1 MNPLE
6 STFGSYRPLKTGK
19 AERKKEKK
27 VVCRSFHCSV
37 SYINGSG
44 VIVTKCLSLF
54 REVWAPT
61 NNGMEYTRGVAPL
74 IPKMP

>member
-27 VVCRSFHCSV
+27 SRLSV
-37 SYINGSG
+37 F
-44 VIVTKCLSLF
+44 SL
-54 REVWAPT
+54 
-61 NNGMEYTRGVAPL
+61 
-74 IPKMP
+74 